1 MAPSILSFKMELKEN
16 YHRNKPFYR
25 RGQSKKKATQQTV
38 KIGTFVQ
45 TSASDEISE
54 FSNGSCPEISCR
66 AAKEKEAND
75 YSEDEDSDDDIMSR
89 VESVV
94 AAAAKIKKRMS
105 ETGTTV
111 EKTRRPLQTLQEDG
125 DGNGRSKM
133 TKLPKTVAITRE
145 EDTTMNEEVSR
156 LYSSCSQLSALD
168 FPLGNDTSSEIQAL
182 ANQADLLAP
191 SQHLANDPQVN
202 KTEETVTQLLN
213 ELSKQLA
220 LVRALTNRNEDAMR
234 KISSFEQ
241 LVREKDQEI
250 EESNYYNEMNDC
262 ANEKLLKFA
271 SERYEKQLNEQQQRV
286 ANLMTIIQR
295 QQVGQDDC
303 VYSLIREKCMLQK
316 ELSILKRHFNEE
328 ALMDKQHLKRVQCAV
343 AVTALVSTY
352 VGLFAGLDYFLY
364 TAPFYFLFIFFV
376 VA

>member
-1 MAPSILSFKMELKEN
+1 MVLKEN
-16 YHRNKPFYR
+16 YHGNKPIYR
-25 RGQSKKKATQQTV
+25 RAKKKAIQQTV

-54 FSNGSCPEISCR
+54 FSNGSCPEISYR
-66 AAKEKEAND
+66 ATKEKEVVND

-94 AAAAKIKKRMS
+94 AAAAKIKKRMG
-105 ETGTTV
+105 ETGTTI

-125 DGNGRSKM
+125 DSNGRSKM

-156 LYSSCSQLSALD
+156 LHSSCSQLSALD
-168 FPLGNDTSSEIQAL
+168 FPLGDASSEIQAL

-191 SQHLANDPQVN
+191 SQHLANNSQVN

-213 ELSKQLA
+213 ELSKQLV

-241 LVREKDQEI
+241 LVREKDREI

-271 SERYEKQLNEQQQRV
+271 SERYEKQLNEQKQRV
-286 ANLMTIIQR
+286 ANLITIIQR

-316 ELSILKRHFNEE
+316 ELSILKRHLNEE

-364 TAPFYFLFIFFV
+364 TAPFYFLFVFFV

>member
-1 MAPSILSFKMELKEN
+1 MELKEN

-145 EDTTMNEEVSR
+145 EDTTMNEEVNR
-156 LYSSCSQLSALD
+156 LHSSCSQLSALD

-316 ELSILKRHFNEE
+316 ELSILKRHLNEE